1 MNGVPEDGWSSQQ
14 ACYFA
19 ENRNLYKSITCMDQD
34 SKILVFITKSDSKC
48 DECGEPIATFVTLRK
63 DKGALCMSCADLDH
77 LIFLPS
83 GNTALTRRA
92 SKYSTLAPVVLKW
105 SRARKRYERQG
116 LLVEEAALEKAEK
129 ECLAD
134 DESRARQRERASIK
148 RAALDREYVEA
159 FGKRIREL
167 FPGCPEGTETEIAEH
182 ACLKYSGRVGRSA
195 AAKGFDE
202 EAVNLAVAAH
212 IRHAE
217 TGYDKLL
224 AQGHERFEARE
235 MVHETIQRVL
245 EKWRTAG
252 MKKSPAKRQRP
263 SK

>member
-1 MNGVPEDGWSSQQ
+1 MPANRPCHLGENG
-14 ACYFA
+14 
-19 ENRNLYKSITCMDQD
+19 NLYQRITCMDQD

-48 DECGEPIATFVTLRK
+48 DECGEPIATFLTLRK

-77 LIFLPS
+77 LVFLPS

-134 DESRARQRERASIK
+134 DASRARQRERASIR

-167 FPGCPEGTETEIAEH
+167 FPGCPKGTETGIAEH
-182 ACLKYSGRVGRSA
+182 ACLKYSGRVGRSE
-195 AAKGFDE
+195 AAKSFDE

-217 TGYDKLL
+217 THYDKFL
-224 AQGHERFEARE
+224 AQGYERFEARE
-235 MVHETIQRVL
+235 MVHETIQLVL

-252 MKKSPAKRQRP
+252 KKKSSTKRPRP
-263 SK
+263 SE